1 MKKILFF
8 SSSRSDFGI
17 VSSILKKFKNDE
29 KSHLILC
36 LSGSHLDKSFGNSQQ
51 EIREEHYDSLKKIL
65 IKNIGTSNEGKL
77 IDSLGHLLKKMGSIF
92 AEEKPDI
99 LLLLGDRQEII
110 LPAFCALLYK
120 IPIAHIGGGDVTL
133 GAIDDEI
140 RNAVSMMSDYHF
152 VTNTEAMKR
161 LVEMKIPKNHIY
173 LSGSPSESMI
183 SKILYDPPDRTK
195 FLSSLGIDVKEHILV
210 CTYHPET
217 KNKETF
223 NDLKVLLNTLKILK
237 KKDYSIIFT
246 ASNGDTLG
254 NEFNSL
260 IIKECSKL
268 NNFYFL
274 PTLGIER
281 YLKLL
286 SVSSLVLGNSS
297 SGLHEAPSFNI
308 PTLDIGNR
316 QAGRARGNSVFNI
329 PAKQV
334 MILEKIDY
342 LLRNKNN
349 FKYSNPY
356 ISSDSSNVIYKEI
369 KKLMTK

>member
-17 VSSILKKFKNDE
+17 VSNILKKFKNDE
-29 KSHLILC
+29 SIHLSLC
-36 LSGSHLDKSFGNSQQ
+36 LSGPHLDKSFGNSQE
-51 EIREEHYDSLKKIL
+51 EITEEHYDSLKKIL
-65 IKNIGTSNEGKL
+65 IKNIGTSIEGEL
-77 IDSLGHLLKKMGSIF
+77 IHSLGYFLKKMGSVF

-110 LPAFCALLYK
+110 LPAFCALLNK
-120 IPIAHIGGGDVTL
+120 TPIAHIGGGDVTI
-133 GAIDDEI
+133 GAIDNEI

-152 VTNTEAMKR
+152 VTNNEAMKR
-161 LVEMKIPKNHIY
+161 LVEMKIPKNQIY
-173 LSGSPSESMI
+173 LSGSPSEYTI
-183 SKILYDPPDRTK
+183 NKILNDLPDRKK
-195 FLSSLGIDVKEHILV
+195 FLSSLGIETKDKILV

-223 NDLKVLLNTLKILK
+223 KDLKVLLNTLKILK

-268 NNFYFL
+268 DNFFFL
-274 PTLGIER
+274 PSLGIER

-297 SGLHEAPSFNI
+297 SGLHEAPSLNI

-316 QAGRARGNSVFNI
+316 QAGRSRGNSVFNV
-329 PAKQV
+329 PANQA

-356 ISSDSSNVIYKEI
+356 ISSDSSNVIYKQI
-369 KKLMTK
+369 KKLITS